1 MVVNR
6 TGEKVGAVP
15 SNIAGRIRNM
25 IAVGQLGPG
34 MRLGQNELAEMFE
47 ASRVPVREALK
58 LLTAEGVVEH
68 DPNRGFFVERF
79 SSAEALQFFRLRE
92 MLEEEL
98 LPTIAWPDKEGIRKF
113 KELAAQLEELL
124 DQGRRVDWWSEH
136 QAFHQRIFD
145 LSPNKIFVRE
155 AMRYWGLTDRYR
167 ALVPLPRRDSTDR
180 QIVNKADLVEALERR
195 NIASLLEV
203 RRRRR
208 KAFENVVLEI
218 LADRGL

>member
-1 MVVNR
+1 M
-6 TGEKVGAVP
+6 P
-15 SNIAGRIRNM
+15 STIAARIRNM

-92 MLEEEL
+92 MVEDEL
-98 LPTIAWPDKEGIRKF
+98 LPTIVWPNEDDLLEFRN
-113 KELAAQLEELL
+113 LAAHLEELL
-124 DQGRRVDWWSEH
+124 DHGQRVSWWTEH

-167 ALVPLPRRDSTDR
+167 ALVPLPRRDTNDR
-180 QIVNKADLVEALERR
+180 RIVNKADLVEALEKRD
-195 NIASLLEV
+195 IQSLVEV

-208 KAFENVVLEI
+208 QAFESVVLEI